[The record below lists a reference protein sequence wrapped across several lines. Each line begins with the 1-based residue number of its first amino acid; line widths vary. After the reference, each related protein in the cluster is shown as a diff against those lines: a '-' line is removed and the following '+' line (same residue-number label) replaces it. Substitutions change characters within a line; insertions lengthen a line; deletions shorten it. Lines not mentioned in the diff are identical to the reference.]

1 MSYILDA
8 LRRAE
13 RERHLGQT
21 PTVQSLTQ
29 ATASQHPMQVRRWL
43 RPALAV
49 LMLGLVVASA
59 WMLWLRAPRPE
70 TPAAV
75 VLTAPP
81 TPPPVTA
88 TVSAAPLPAVLESAE
103 AASVIDE
110 AAGVESLDDVAPEF
124 STRAVPPAD
133 TDLERAVPSAT
144 DSGTTAAATE
154 SSDALPRAASADTA
168 TTAAP
173 SGTLPKSLREMPSA
187 YRTGFPAIALDVHVY
202 DPDPARRWIMTGG
215 RRYNEGETLAAGPRL
230 VSVVPEGVIMEHA
243 GERVLLPL
251 NR

>member
-29 ATASQHPMQVRRWL
+29 ASALQQPMQARRWL
-43 RPALAV
+43 RPALAA
-49 LMLGLVVASA
+49 LMLVLLAASI
-59 WMLWLRAPRPE
+59 WMLWPRKSVDE
-70 TPAAV
+70 TTATAV
-75 VLTAPP
+75 VLTAPAMA
-81 TPPPVTA
+81 TA
-88 TVSAAPLPAVLESAE
+88 AAPAAPLGAVLESAE

-110 AAGVESLDDVAPEF
+110 SAGVESLDDVAPEF
-124 STRAVPPAD
+124 STRVMAPEADAAAEDGAPDAGNATAVA
-133 TDLERAVPSAT
+133 
-144 DSGTTAAATE
+144 TAAASAPAATPV
-154 SSDALPRAASADTA
+154 DAA

-173 SGTLPKSLREMPSA
+173 SSGLPKTLREMPNS
-187 YRTGFPAIALDVHVY
+187 YRAAFPAIALDVHVY
-202 DPDPARRWIMTGG
+202 DADPARRWIMTGG
-215 RRYNEGETLAAGPRL
+215 RRYNEGETLAAGPRV
-230 VSVVPEGVIMEHA
+230 VSVIPEGVIMEHA